1 MSNVINLPNA
11 SEDKPDTDLAE
22 RCHTNEGKL
31 NKFGRKV
38 VKNQIQRAIND
49 AQRRLDNDELF
60 GVIFLYFDKLD
71 KCDDILAGSVPSFIL
86 RKYLLEMIAF
96 MDEKERKDYAAH

>member
-11 SEDKPDTDLAE
+11 SADLAE
-22 RCHTNEGKL
+22 NYYTKDGKL

-38 VKNQIQRAIND
+38 AKNMIQCAINS
-49 AQRRLDNDELF
+49 AQRKLDNDELF

-71 KCDDILAGSVPSFIL
+71 KCDDIIAGSVPVFNL
-86 RKYLLEMIAF
+86 RKHLLEMLAY
-96 MDEKERKDYAAH
+96 MNKKDMEDDAAH